1 MSNLRVGGVRRLL
14 PVYRWSRVDP
24 YTGCKWVSA
33 KKGLKRWIM
42 DPEIL
47 ANQPVGGFVD
57 FITIGYASGARETRF
72 IMIA

>member
-1 MSNLRVGGVRRLL
+1 MSNLRVGGVPRLL
-14 PVYRWSRVDP
+14 YRWSRVDP
-24 YTGCKWVSA
+24 CKRVSA